1 MTDPVLAALD
11 DALAKSVDRPV
22 RVRQG
27 TVIMPFEGGRTVVAP
42 VVGWSLR
49 DRLPWI
55 EIFVAVQFLWGAL
68 LFLPGAQGY
77 RPLVR
82 ALPYVSSLAL
92 LAWYLPAVRPG
103 RYPPAT
109 RWLLAVLGLLAANLL
124 HPTSQPYAGIAQW
137 IFQLTIAAPLF
148 WAWKAIGSVRQA
160 ERVLFLAFVLNC
172 ASAGLGL
179 LQVYFPDRFMP
190 AQFSSL
196 GLQMNDQY
204 VDSQTYE
211 GRDGRIITRP
221 PGLSDMPGGAAV
233 AGGLTALLGLGFSLR
248 AATTVGLLATLM
260 SVALGFAVVYLTQV
274 RSVLLMVVCAA
285 AVLCAVSLRQRRLG
299 AAAWVA
305 AVGSAAVV
313 ASFYWASSLGGESVQ
328 QRFLTVTEQGAVQ
341 TYQEHRGHFVA
352 YTVGEL
358 LDEFPLGAG
367 VGRWGMM
374 NTYFGDT
381 SNLKAPPIYVE
392 IQMTGWLL
400 DGGFPMWLLYGGAIF
415 ASLLAAFRATGSRR
429 SDIAHLALLTLVLQV
444 LIIGMAMAGPVFNTQ
459 LGLMFWVVG
468 SVLHAAVGSRRL
480 PERTTAGDHR

>member
-1 MTDPVLAALD
+1 MADPVLAALD
-11 DALAKSVDRPV
+11 EALARSVDRPV
-22 RVRQG
+22 RVRQLA
-27 TVIMPFEGGRTVVAP
+27 VVMPFAGGRAVVAP
-42 VVGWSLR
+42 VAEWSLR
-49 DRLPWI
+49 DRVPWL
-55 EIFVAVQFLWGAL
+55 EVFVVVQFLWGAL

-82 ALPYVSSLAL
+82 ALPYASSIGL

-109 RWLLAVLGLLAANLL
+109 RWLLAVLGLLALNLL
-124 HPTSQPYAGIAQW
+124 HSTSQPYAGIAQW
-137 IFQLTIAAPLF
+137 TFQLTITAPLF
-148 WAWKAIGSVRQA
+148 WAWKATGTVRQA

-172 ASAGLGL
+172 ASAGLGI

-248 AATTVGLLATLM
+248 ARTAVGLLATLT
-260 SVALGFAVVYLTQV
+260 SVAVGFAVVYLTQV
-274 RSVLLMVVCAA
+274 RSVLLMVICAA
-285 AVLCAVSLRQRRLG
+285 AVLCATTFRQKRLG

-305 AVGSAAVV
+305 AMGSAAVI
-313 ASFYWASSLGGESVQ
+313 ASFYWASSVGGESVE

-374 NTYFGDT
+374 NMYFGDA
-381 SNLKAPPIYVE
+381 SNLKAAPIYVE

-400 DGGFPMWLLYGGAIF
+400 DGGLPMWLLYGGAIVS
-415 ASLLAAFRATGSRR
+415 SLLAAFRATGSRQ
-429 SDIAHLALLTLVLQV
+429 SDVAHLALLTLVLQV
-444 LIIGMAMAGPVFNTQ
+444 LIVGMAMAGPVFNTQ
-459 LGLMFWVVG
+459 LGLMFWAVG
-468 SVLHAAVGSRRL
+468 SVLHGAIGSRRI
-480 PERTTAGDHR
+480 PERTAAGDRR